1 MESTEVPARSQT
13 TCRSEYQEDGCAL
26 LLPVHWR
33 MAHGV
38 SILNMLLPTG
48 LSVATL
54 NISEWVW
61 QCLCSC
67 NAPIVQSRD
76 AGSVS
81 RSKRSPRVLS
91 LDEKV
96 KGEVIV
102 RGYIHVTSVTEYWDS
117 VLLQ

>member
-1 MESTEVPARSQT
+1 MESTEVPARSPPA
-13 TCRSEYQEDGCAL
+13 CCSAYQEDGRAP

-33 MAHGV
+33 MAAV
-38 SILNMLLPTG
+38 STLNTLLPTG

-67 NAPIVQSRD
+67 NASIVQSRD

-96 KGEVIV
+96 EG
-102 RGYIHVTSVTEYWDS
+102 
-117 VLLQ
+117 

>member
-13 TCRSEYQEDGCAL
+13 ACCSEYQDDGCAL

-33 MAHGV
+33 MASV
-38 SILNMLLPTG
+38 SILNMLLPTS

-67 NAPIVQSRD
+67 NASIVQSRD
-76 AGSVS
+76 AGSLS

-96 KGEVIV
+96 EG
-102 RGYIHVTSVTEYWDS
+102 
-117 VLLQ
+117 